1 MEINTYYTM
10 KKYSNDTNAIMMVS
24 LMKQHGVKKVIASPG
39 TTNIAIVGS
48 MQHDDWFEMYSS
60 VDERSAAYMAC
71 GLAAE
76 CGEPVVIICTG
87 ATASRNYL
95 PALTEAY
102 YRKLPILAICG
113 SHGEQIIGHLHS
125 QVIDR
130 TESAKDTFVY
140 KTFINPAHDRM
151 TIWYN
156 NVEINKALIKLHQH
170 GGGPVLINIVANA
183 SVEFATEELPKQ
195 RAITLHKNL
204 LDAPVIP
211 DARTAI
217 FIGAHTQMA
226 PALQNAIDAFC
237 ASHNAVVLCDHTS
250 GYQGKYRFNA
260 TLVNGQF
267 FIDSDITKPHLLIH
281 LGEVSGDTY
290 TTSRLKPHMVWR
302 VSLDGEVRDTFHTLK
317 RVFEMDEIDFFIHYA
332 TDEVKDDSYLKKC
345 LKIYDDVY
353 THMPQLKFGNIYVAK
368 TLSVN
373 LPKNSVIHF
382 GIYNS
387 LRTWNL
393 FRLDSSIQASSNV
406 GGFGIDGACSTLI
419 GASLANPNKLHFL
432 NVGDLAFF
440 YDLNALG
447 NRHIGPNVRI
457 ILINNGRGV
466 EFRKKDHPGYRFGI
480 EADLYMAA
488 AGHYGSQSSELVKHY
503 ATDLGFEY
511 MSATTKEE
519 LLVVKDRFLM
529 PNLTE
534 HPMLLEVFIDYEDDV
549 ENLDMVRHASP
560 DNRSI
565 VSKMT
570 DSLKDEAKSFVKRN
584 VDKIKSNI

>member
-1 MEINTYYTM
+1 M
-10 KKYSNDTNAIMMVS
+10 KKYSNDTNALMLLS

-76 CGEPVVIICTG
+76 SGEPVAIICTG

-95 PALTEAY
+95 PALTEAH

-113 SHGEQIIGHLHS
+113 SHGEQVIGHLHS

-130 TESAKDTFVY
+130 TVSAKDTFVY
-140 KTFINPAHDRM
+140 KAFINPTHDR
-151 TIWYN
+151 TTTWYN
-156 NVEINKALIKLHQH
+156 NIEINKALIKLHQH

-183 SVEFATEELPKQ
+183 SIDFGTDVLPKQ
-195 RAITLHKNL
+195 RAITLHKNW

-211 DARTAI
+211 EARTAL
-217 FIGAHTQMA
+217 FIGAHTQMS
-226 PALQNAIDAFC
+226 PELQSAIDAFC
-237 ASHNAVVLCDHTS
+237 ASHNAVVFCDHTS

-290 TTSRLKPHMVWR
+290 TTSHLKPQTVWR
-302 VSLDGEVRDTFHTLK
+302 VSPDGEVRDTFHTLK
-317 RVFEMDEIDFFIHYA
+317 RVFEMDEIDFFSHYA
-332 TDEVKDDSYLKKC
+332 TDDVKDDSYLGKC
-345 LKIYDDVY
+345 IKMYDEVF
-353 THMPQLKFGNIYVAK
+353 THMPNLGFGNIYVAK
-368 TLSVN
+368 TLSVD

-419 GASLANPNKLHFL
+419 GASLANPDKIHFL

-440 YDLNALG
+440 YDLNSLG

-466 EFRKKDHPGYRFGI
+466 EFRKKDHPGSRFGM

-488 AGHYGSQSSELVKHY
+488 AGHFGSQSPDLVKHY

-511 MSATTKEE
+511 MSASTKEE
-519 LLVVKDRFLM
+519 LLAVKDRFLIPEM
-529 PNLTE
+529 TE
-534 HPMLLEVFIDYEDDV
+534 RPMLLEIFPDYEDDV
-549 ENLDMVRHASP
+549 ENLDLVRHASP

-565 VSKMT
+565 VTKMT
-570 DSLKDEAKSFVKRN
+570 DSIKDEAKSFVKRN
-584 VDKIKSNI
+584 ADKIKSKI